1 MLKLHK
7 SENWET
13 ISSELPMAA
22 VNCVHFTVCFL
33 FANSIFCD
41 IQQQRIADYFPISH
55 LLSSDKTKAVPV
67 KADFIKLGVFCYWL
81 GMRSSL

>member
-13 ISSELPMAA
+13 ISSELPMAT

-33 FANSIFCD
+33 FANSIFCG
-41 IQQQRIADYFPISH
+41 IQQQRIADYFPICH
-55 LLSSDKTKAVPV
+55 LLSSDKK
-67 KADFIKLGVFCYWL
+67 KKQFLYKQIL
-81 GMRSSL
+81 